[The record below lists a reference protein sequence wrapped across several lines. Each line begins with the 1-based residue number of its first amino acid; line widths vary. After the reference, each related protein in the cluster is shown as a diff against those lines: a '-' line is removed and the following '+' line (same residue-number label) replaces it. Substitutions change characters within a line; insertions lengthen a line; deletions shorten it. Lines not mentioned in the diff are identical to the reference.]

1 MVGDEE
7 EDPSGEGVVVVA
19 VPTPVRPARAGAHE
33 PVIPER
39 AAARP
44 SRTFCVLSS
53 STPSSV
59 AAWATRP
66 STCSNASGRELPTAS
81 SSERTI
87 GLWASFN
94 QVRNETSTTA
104 ATITPAPMNMC

>member
-7 EDPSGEGVVVVA
+7 EDLSGEGVVVVA
-19 VPTPVRPARAGAHE
+19 VTTPGRPARAGAHE

-44 SRTFCVLSS
+44 SPTFCILSS

-59 AAWATRP
+59 AAWANRP
-66 STCSNASGRELPTAS
+66 STCSSTPGRELSMAS
-81 SSERTI
+81 SIERTI

-94 QVRNETSTTA
+94 QVRNETSTTV
-104 ATITPAPMNMC
+104 ATTTPALVNTC